1 MATERRNNFSLQNHR
16 ATQEEID
23 DLVNSNPALKS
34 MFPKPNILSLVSVK
48 DTAGFTY
55 SSRFNKDNI
64 KQSVSKEKNTRTVN
78 KRKIKNVR

>member
-1 MATERRNNFSLQNHR
+1 MAAEKRNNFSLQQHR
-16 ATQEEID
+16 ANQEEID
-23 DLVNSNPALKS
+23 DLVNSNLALKK

-64 KQSVSKEKNTRTVN
+64 KQSVSKEKNHRTVSN
-78 KRKIKNVR
+78 